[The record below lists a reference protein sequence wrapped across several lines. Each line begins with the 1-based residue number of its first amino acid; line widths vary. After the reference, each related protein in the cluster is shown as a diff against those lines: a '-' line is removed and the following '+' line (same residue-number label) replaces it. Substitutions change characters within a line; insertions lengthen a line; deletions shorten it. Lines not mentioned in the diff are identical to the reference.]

1 MEALVEASA
10 GLTWLADSLDSVD
23 SEDQLGSADL
33 KVRSPT
39 AYQVDLVDLIQNEDW
54 TSAMQELAWQRL
66 RAVSAGRRTSY
77 TSL

>member
-1 MEALVEASA
+1 MEASA
-10 GLTWLADSLDSVD
+10 GLTRLADSPDSVD

-66 RAVSAGRRTSY
+66 RAVSAERRTSY
-77 TSL
+77 TSP

>member
-77 TSL
+77 TSP